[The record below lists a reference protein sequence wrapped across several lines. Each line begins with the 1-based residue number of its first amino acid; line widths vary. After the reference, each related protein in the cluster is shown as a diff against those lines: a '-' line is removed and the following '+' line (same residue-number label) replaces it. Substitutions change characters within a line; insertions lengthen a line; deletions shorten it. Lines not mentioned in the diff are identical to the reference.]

1 MPRQPPRVRPWP
13 INHRMSNAQNTIPI
27 LSSIAEL
34 DGRYDAWLC
43 DIWGVLHN
51 GESPFADAVE
61 ACCTFRDRGSTVVLI
76 SNSPRPYG
84 AVARQ
89 LEGIGVPQSAY
100 DAIVT
105 SGDMTRQVL
114 IERKGQPFFH
124 LGPERDKAI
133 FQGLDVLIVDL
144 EQAQFVLCSGLYDD
158 LTETP
163 DDYHELHAQ
172 FRTRELPMVCANP
185 DLQVERGD
193 RLIYCAGALAAEYEK
208 LGGDVLYTGKPHRPI
223 YDMAVVRIEEAKGSE
238 VPRARI
244 LCIGDSIKTDIA
256 GASAAGMDAFFVAS
270 ALHIE
275 GANDEVP
282 LSAAVLSELFSGSA
296 VRPVAAQKSLK

>member
-1 MPRQPPRVRPWP
+1 
-13 INHRMSNAQNTIPI
+13 MSSAQDTVPI
-27 LSSIAEL
+27 LSSITEL
-34 DGRYDAWLC
+34 AGRYDAWLC
-43 DIWGVLHN
+43 DIWGVMHN
-51 GESPFADAVE
+51 GEHPFTDAVE
-61 ACCTFRDRGSTVVLI
+61 ACGRFREGGGVVVLI
-76 SNSPRPYG
+76 SNSPRPCV

-89 LEGIGVPQSAY
+89 LAEIGVPESAY

-133 FQGLDVLIVDL
+133 FEGLDVLIVELD
-144 EQAQFVLCSGLYDD
+144 ASDFVLCSGLYDD

-163 DDYHELHAQ
+163 DDYHEVFAQ
-172 FRTRELPMVCANP
+172 MRARDLQMVCANP
-185 DLQVERGD
+185 DLQVERGN
-193 RLIYCAGALAAEYEK
+193 RLIYCAGALAEEYEK
-208 LGGDVLYTGKPHRPI
+208 LGGEVVYTGKPHLPI
-223 YDMAVVRIEEAKGSE
+223 YDMAVIRIGKAKGSR

-244 LCIGDSIKTDIA
+244 LCIGDSVRTDIA
-256 GASAAGMDAFFVAS
+256 GAASSGMDALFVAS

-275 GANDEVP
+275 GANDEEP
-282 LSAAVLSELFSGSA
+282 LSEAALAELFSGSA

>member
-1 MPRQPPRVRPWP
+1 
-13 INHRMSNAQNTIPI
+13 MSSPQNTIPI
-27 LSSIAEL
+27 LSSISEL
-34 DGRYDAWLC
+34 AGRYDAWLC
-43 DIWGVLHN
+43 DIWGVVHN
-51 GESPFADAVE
+51 GERPFADAVK
-61 ACCTFRDRGSTVVLI
+61 ACSRFREEGGVVVLI
-76 SNSPRPYG
+76 SNSPRPCV

-89 LEGIGVPQSAY
+89 LDEIGVPESAY

-133 FQGLDVLIVDL
+133 FVGLDVPIVDL
-144 EQAQFVLCSGLYDD
+144 DGSEFVLCSGLYDD

-163 DDYHELHAQ
+163 DDYEELFSKMRSRGLQ
-172 FRTRELPMVCANP
+172 MICANP

-208 LGGDVLYTGKPHRPI
+208 LGGEVIYTGKPHLPI
-223 YDMAVVRIEEAKGSE
+223 YDMAVEQIVGAKGSG
-238 VPRARI
+238 VPRTRI
-244 LCIGDSIKTDIA
+244 LCIGDSIRTDIA
-256 GASAAGMDAFFVAS
+256 GATAAGMDALFVAS

-275 GANDEVP
+275 GANDGSP
-282 LSAAVLSELFSGSA
+282 LREADLENAFSESQS
-296 VRPVAAQKSLK
+296 RPVAAQKSLR